1 MTSHQVDEK
10 EIDVPES
17 PVANNAGDKEASDQD
32 SGDSDMETDLYPLL
46 RRHTRE
52 HAGTMSGYL

>member
-1 MTSHQVDEK
+1 MTRKVTSHQVDEK

-17 PVANNAGDKEASDQD
+17 PISNDAGDKEPSVQG

-46 RRHTRE
+46 RRRT
-52 HAGTMSGYL
+52 